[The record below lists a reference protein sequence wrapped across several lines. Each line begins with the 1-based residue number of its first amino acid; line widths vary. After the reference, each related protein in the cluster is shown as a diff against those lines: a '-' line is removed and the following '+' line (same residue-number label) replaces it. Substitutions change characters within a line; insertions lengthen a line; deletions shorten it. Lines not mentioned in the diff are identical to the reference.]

1 MLVIDSTGVGDPI
14 LEDLEMQGYDV
25 IGINFSGQNKPNMVK
40 LLSKDLEKAHAFV
53 LDDEFVNAEFQAYTM
68 TVTPGG
74 RYTYSA
80 PEGMHD
86 DVVSAKMLQ
95 HHGLVNEGVGNV
107 ELLIPSTAD
116 LGAVQSDD
124 PDADEYDAWDD
135 LIDEDPIP
143 YSDEANVPG
152 HVVESPQP
160 DLMQQIQRQQPS
172 LAELLS
178 RGFF

>member
-1 MLVIDSTGVGDPI
+1 MLIIDSTGVGDPI
-14 LEDLEMQGYDV
+14 LEDLMDEGYDV
-25 IGINFSGQNKPNMVK
+25 IGMKFSNENKPNMVK
-40 LLSKDLEKAHAFV
+40 LLAKDLEKAHAFV
-53 LDDEFVNAEFQAYTM
+53 LDDEFVNSEFQAYTM

-107 ELLIPSTAD
+107 EMLTPSTAD
-116 LGAVQSDD
+116 LGVDPSDD
-124 PDADEYDAWDD
+124 PDGDEYDAWDD
-135 LIDEDPIP
+135 LVDDEPLP
-143 YSDEANVPG
+143 EGPLTAEQVWNG
-152 HVVESPQP
+152 AGQP
-160 DLMQQIQRQQPS
+160 T

-178 RGFF
+178 KGFF